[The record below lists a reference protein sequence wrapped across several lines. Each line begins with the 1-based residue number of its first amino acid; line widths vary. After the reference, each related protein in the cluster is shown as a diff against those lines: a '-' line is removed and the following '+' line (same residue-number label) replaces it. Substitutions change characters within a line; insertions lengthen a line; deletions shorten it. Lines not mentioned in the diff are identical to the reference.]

1 MTSTLRI
8 ASAKLWHLRGEKGL
22 DRAQDDRQTHIRSA
36 EGAEMSDA
44 KLEQVAAAGGGV
56 HVGSDGANN

>member
-8 ASAKLWHLRGEKGL
+8 ASAKLWHLRGEKGP

-36 EGAEMSDA
+36 EGAELSDA
-44 KLEQVAAAGGGV
+44 ELEQVAAAGGRVDPG
-56 HVGSDGANN
+56 GANN